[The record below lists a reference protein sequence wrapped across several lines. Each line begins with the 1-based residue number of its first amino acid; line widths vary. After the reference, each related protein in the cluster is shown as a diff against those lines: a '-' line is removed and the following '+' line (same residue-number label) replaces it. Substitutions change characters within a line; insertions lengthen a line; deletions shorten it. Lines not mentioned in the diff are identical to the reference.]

1 MQKILHN
8 NIIDSVILRAP
19 RKQKPR
25 AKVFLM
31 VKFEAEKFFSKNYVV
46 VIGALICCMLWGS
59 AFPCVK
65 VGYGLFGVDT
75 SSYSS
80 LILFAGIRFTLAGVL
95 VLAFGSALQRK
106 FLLPKRKNIWR
117 VAVVALFQTAMQYT
131 FFYIGLA
138 NLTGVKSS
146 VLNGLGVFFTIIAAC
161 FIFRTERFTLIKLV
175 GCILGFGGVL
185 VMNLDGLNFE
195 FSLTGE
201 GFIIFSGL
209 SAAMAAGFVKVFS
222 KHENTTTL
230 CGWQFFCGGLALVI
244 IGAATGGSI
253 RPTAGASF
261 AMLFYLAFLSAC
273 AFTLQG
279 YLLKYNPVSK
289 VAVFKSTN
297 PLFGALFS
305 AIILGETEQLLHYT
319 TLIALALVCGG
330 ILIINLLGE
339 KRLLRARA
347 PLNAPAAES
356 GGAPQD
362 CQFIAD
368 GNIPPDKPDGRSYGA
383 PHEEQDAQD
392 GQNDG
397 ANGEESGQSDER

>member
-1 MQKILHN
+1 
-8 NIIDSVILRAP
+8 
-19 RKQKPR
+19 
-25 AKVFLM
+25 M

-161 FIFRTERFTLIKLV
+161 FIFRTERFTLIKLA

-253 RPTAGASF
+253 RPTSGASF

-362 CQFIAD
+362 GQLIAD

-397 ANGEESGQSDER
+397 ANGEESGQNDGQ

>member
-1 MQKILHN
+1 
-8 NIIDSVILRAP
+8 
-19 RKQKPR
+19 
-25 AKVFLM
+25 M

-253 RPTAGASF
+253 RPTSGASF

-339 KRLLRARA
+339 KRLLRART
-347 PLNAPAAES
+347 PLNASAAES
-356 GGAPQD
+356 DGAPQGG
-362 CQFIAD
+362 QFIAD
-368 GNIPPDKPDGRSYGA
+368 GDAPAEDFCTGGDGA
-383 PHEEQDAQD
+383 PHKEQG
-392 GQNDG
+392 GQNSQ
-397 ANGEESGQSDER
+397 NSEESGQSGGR

>member
-1 MQKILHN
+1 
-8 NIIDSVILRAP
+8 
-19 RKQKPR
+19 
-25 AKVFLM
+25 M

-253 RPTAGASF
+253 RPTSGASF

-356 GGAPQD
+356 GGTPQEG
-362 CQFIAD
+362 QFIAD

-392 GQNDG
+392 GQNSQ
-397 ANGEESGQSDER
+397 NGEESGQNDGR

>member
-1 MQKILHN
+1 
-8 NIIDSVILRAP
+8 
-19 RKQKPR
+19 
-25 AKVFLM
+25 M
-31 VKFEAEKFFSKNYVV
+31 VKFEAEKFFSKNYIV
-46 VIGALICCMLWGS
+46 VIGALVCCMLWGS

-347 PLNAPAAES
+347 HLNAPAAES

-368 GNIPPDKPDGRSYGA
+368 GNIPPDKSDEKSYGEL
-383 PHEEQDAQD
+383 PEEQS
-392 GQNDG
+392 GQNSQ
-397 ANGEESGQSDER
+397 NGEESGQNDGQ

>member
-1 MQKILHN
+1 
-8 NIIDSVILRAP
+8 
-19 RKQKPR
+19 
-25 AKVFLM
+25 M

-253 RPTAGASF
+253 RPTSGASF

-356 GGAPQD
+356 GGTPQD

-368 GNIPPDKPDGRSYGA
+368 GNIPPDKSDEKSYGEL
-383 PHEEQDAQD
+383 PEEQS
-392 GQNDG
+392 GQNSQ
-397 ANGEESGQSDER
+397 NGEESGQNDGQ

>member
-1 MQKILHN
+1 
-8 NIIDSVILRAP
+8 
-19 RKQKPR
+19 
-25 AKVFLM
+25 M

-253 RPTAGASF
+253 RPTSGASF

-330 ILIINLLGE
+330 ILIINLLGD

-362 CQFIAD
+362 GQFIAD
-368 GNIPPDKPDGRSYGA
+368 GNIPPDKSDGRSYGA
-383 PHEEQDAQD
+383 PHEEQGTQD
-392 GQNDG
+392 GQNSQ
-397 ANGEESGQSDER
+397 NGEESGQSDGR

>member
-1 MQKILHN
+1 
-8 NIIDSVILRAP
+8 
-19 RKQKPR
+19 
-25 AKVFLM
+25 M

-65 VGYGLFGVDT
+65 VGYGLFSVDT

-161 FIFRTERFTLIKLV
+161 FIFRTERFTLIKLA

-261 AMLFYLAFLSAC
+261 AMLFYLALLSAC

-347 PLNAPAAES
+347 PLTAPAAES

-362 CQFIAD
+362 GQFIAD

-397 ANGEESGQSDER
+397 ANGEESGQNDGQ

>member
-1 MQKILHN
+1 
-8 NIIDSVILRAP
+8 
-19 RKQKPR
+19 
-25 AKVFLM
+25 M

-75 SSYSS
+75 CSYSS

-161 FIFRTERFTLIKLV
+161 FIFRTERFTLIKLA

-253 RPTAGASF
+253 RPTSGASF

-339 KRLLRARA
+339 KRLLHARA

-362 CQFIAD
+362 GQFIAE
-368 GNIPPDKPDGRSYGA
+368 GNIPPDKSDGKSYGA
-383 PHEEQDAQD
+383 PHEEQGTQD
-392 GQNDG
+392 GQNSQ
-397 ANGEESGQSDER
+397 NGEESGQSDGR

>member
-1 MQKILHN
+1 
-8 NIIDSVILRAP
+8 
-19 RKQKPR
+19 
-25 AKVFLM
+25 M

-161 FIFRTERFTLIKLV
+161 FIFRTERFTLIKLA

-253 RPTAGASF
+253 RPTSGASF

-339 KRLLRARA
+339 KRLLRAMA

-362 CQFIAD
+362 GQLIAD

-397 ANGEESGQSDER
+397 ANGEESGQNDGQ

>member
-1 MQKILHN
+1 
-8 NIIDSVILRAP
+8 
-19 RKQKPR
+19 
-25 AKVFLM
+25 M

-161 FIFRTERFTLIKLV
+161 FIFRTERFTLIKLA

-253 RPTAGASF
+253 RPTSGASF

-339 KRLLRARA
+339 KRLLHAKA
-347 PLNAPAAES
+347 HLNAPAAES
-356 GGAPQD
+356 GGTPQD
-362 CQFIAD
+362 GQLIAD

-397 ANGEESGQSDER
+397 ANGEESGQNDGR